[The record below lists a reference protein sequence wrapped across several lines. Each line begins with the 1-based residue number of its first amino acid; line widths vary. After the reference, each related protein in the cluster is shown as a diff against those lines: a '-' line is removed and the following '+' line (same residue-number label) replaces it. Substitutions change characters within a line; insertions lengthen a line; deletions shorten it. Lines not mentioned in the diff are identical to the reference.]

1 MNVHEPQ
8 RAEDSLGSLFSQ
20 LTSDLSA
27 LVRDEIQLARVE
39 VTEDLGRAS
48 RAGAMLGGA
57 AGAAV
62 IAIVVVSFAAAWG
75 LAEVMPA
82 GFAFLIVG
90 IIWSVVALA
99 LFVIGRD
106 RMRDTNV
113 KPEQTIETMQENIQW
128 VKQQKS

>member
-20 LTSDLSA
+20 FTSDLSA

-62 IAIVVVSFAAAWG
+62 IAIIVLSFAAAWG

-99 LFVIGRD
+99 LFAIGRD
-106 RMRDTNV
+106 RMRDANV

-128 VKQQKS
+128 VKQQKN